1 MQESEIRRKREKE
14 RQRKRRSDEERRVGG
29 REEAAGPG
37 PEGLRA
43 LLWCCQH
50 SGTRKR
56 ERTVAESR
64 EEEGGN

>member
-1 MQESEIRRKREKE
+1 
-14 RQRKRRSDEERRVGG
+14 VGG

-56 ERTVAESR
+56 ERAAER
-64 EEEGGN
+64 EEEKWVAGRTNQLDACARGCS

>member
-1 MQESEIRRKREKE
+1 M
-14 RQRKRRSDEERRVGG
+14 VGGG

-43 LLWCCQH
+43 LLWRCQH

-56 ERTVAESR
+56 EEGGRD
-64 EEEGGN
+64 EEGER